1 MFQEKCGEI
10 MLVSEIM
17 SKEVVTV
24 ENDKTVFDACKIYR
38 DRGVGSLVVM
48 KEGFVIGILTER
60 DIIER
65 VIVDHRDPKET
76 KVEEIMSKNVQTV
89 HASTSVEKA
98 VEIMR
103 DHKIKK
109 LPVILNNNIFGI
121 ITITD
126 IANALPA
133 FSRLLAEEIEN
144 SKQVEKQNSQ

>member
-1 MFQEKCGEI
+1 

-17 SKEVVTV
+17 SKDVVTV
-24 ENDKTVFDACKIYR
+24 ENDKTVLDACKIYK
-38 DRGVGSLVVM
+38 DCGVGSLVVM

-65 VIVDHRDPKET
+65 VIVDHRDPNET
-76 KVEEIMSKNVQTV
+76 KVEDIMSKNIKTV
-89 HASTSVEKA
+89 HASTSVENA

-103 DHKIKK
+103 ENKIKK

-126 IANALPA
+126 IANALPD
-133 FSRLLAEEIEN
+133 FSRLLAKEIEN
-144 SKQVEKQNSQ
+144 SKQPKEQNSH

>member
-1 MFQEKCGEI
+1 

-17 SKEVVTV
+17 SKDVVTV
-24 ENDKTVFDACKIYR
+24 ENDKTVFDACKVYK
-38 DRGVGSLVVM
+38 DRGVGCLVVM
-48 KEGFVIGILTER
+48 KEGLVVGILTER

-65 VIVDHRDPKET
+65 VIVDRRDPKET
-76 KVEEIMSKNVQTV
+76 MVEEVMSKDIKTV
-89 HASTSVEKA
+89 HASARVEKA

-103 DHKIKK
+103 EHKIKK

-126 IANALPA
+126 IANTLPD

-144 SKQVEKQNSQ
+144 SKLDKQTSQ